1 MENSKLVAVWGS
13 PGSGTTLTSLK
24 LARELSILK
33 KNVIL
38 ILSDAETP
46 MIPVIVPTAEKVKS
60 LGNLLSL
67 PSIKQI
73 DIFGHCIPAGKSLPL
88 AMLGYLR
95 EENEATYPDYNEI
108 RVGELIDLSCEFS
121 DYIVVDCSHHLLYNP
136 LTAIALRDAAVTLR
150 VVNADPKSLS
160 YFKSQDHFLKDSE
173 FQYDRKINIINNV
186 YDFQDVHAYEES
198 FGGKS
203 YILPHVPALQKQFAE
218 ARLMEHITGREGRL
232 YEPQILAIVKEEI
245 LNAQQPEQSTGGE
258 EKYSL
263 QQRSEGA

>member
-24 LARELSILK
+24 LARELSILN

-38 ILSDAETP
+38 VLSDAETP
-46 MIPVIVPTAEKVKS
+46 MIPVIAPTAEKVKS

-73 DIFGHCIPAGKSLPL
+73 DIFRHCIPVGKSLSL
-88 AMLGYLR
+88 LGYLR

-121 DYIVVDCSHHLLYNP
+121 DYVVVDCSHHLLYNP
-136 LTAIALRDAAVTLR
+136 LTAIALRDAVVTLR

-160 YFKSQDHFLKDSE
+160 YIKSQAHFFKDSE
-173 FQYDRKINIINNV
+173 FQYYRQINIINNV

-218 ARLMEHITGREGRL
+218 ARLMDNIAGREGRR

-258 EKYSL
+258 QKYSL
-263 QQRSEGA
+263 QQRREGA